1 MERKTPMAL
10 KTKQQEKSRKSLSW
24 FQGLEDDGRRID
36 QVQNMSKAIK
46 AVIPMN
52 PIKKAMKFVVAR

>member
-1 MERKTPMAL
+1 M
-10 KTKQQEKSRKSLSW
+10 
-24 FQGLEDDGRRID
+24 D

>member
-1 MERKTPMAL
+1 VERKTPRAL
-10 KTKQQEKSRKSLSW
+10 KTKRQEKSRKSLSW
-24 FQGLEDDGRRID
+24 FQGREDDRRRIE
-36 QVQNMSKAIK
+36 QVQSMSKAIK